1 MQVGIDPKIDYAF
14 KRLFGVEK
22 NSALLI
28 DLLNAVLDPAAGEQI
43 VHVHLLN
50 PFNAKEAWDDK
61 LSIVDIKAR
70 DQTGRLFQIEMQML
84 SHKFLPERLLYYW
97 SHLFQDQLHE
107 GEDYGL
113 LRPAISI
120 CFVNDRL
127 FADAP
132 DWRLRFELW
141 DAERKMRLT
150 DRLAIHVFELP
161 KFDRQAEQLTSELE
175 RWLYFLRH
183 GDQLDPDELP
193 NTLQVQPI
201 SQALE
206 ELTMLTQ
213 NDLERER
220 YEARRKNLLD
230 ELSVRKEYERG
241 LKQTR
246 EQALAEGRAEGRAE
260 GLITAIQLAQ
270 QVLKQPVTPA
280 EQLAAHTVDELQ
292 RLAAQLEQEVLSR

>member
-1 MQVGIDPKIDYAF
+1 
-14 KRLFGVEK
+14 
-22 NSALLI
+22 
-28 DLLNAVLDPAAGEQI
+28 
-43 VHVHLLN
+43 
-50 PFNAKEAWDDK
+50 
-61 LSIVDIKAR
+61 
-70 DQTGRLFQIEMQML
+70 
-84 SHKFLPERLLYYW
+84 
-97 SHLFQDQLHE
+97 
-107 GEDYGL
+107 
-113 LRPAISI
+113 
-120 CFVNDRL
+120 
-127 FADAP
+127 
-132 DWRLRFELW
+132 
-141 DAERKMRLT
+141 MRLT